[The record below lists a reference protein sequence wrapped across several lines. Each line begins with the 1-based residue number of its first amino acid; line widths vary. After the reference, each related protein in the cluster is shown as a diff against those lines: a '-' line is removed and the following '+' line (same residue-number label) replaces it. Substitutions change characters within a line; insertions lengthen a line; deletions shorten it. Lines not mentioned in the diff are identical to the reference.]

1 MGRSGAAA
9 FQAAQRGAA
18 APMLD
23 VLIVGAGPA
32 GLSAALILGRCRRRV
47 LVCDRGGQRNRW
59 SRQQNGFLS
68 RDGIDPAEFR
78 RVARAQMAKYET
90 VEVRDVAVAEV
101 ERREDWYAATLAD
114 GTRVVARK
122 LLLATGVLDELP
134 PIPGFETFYGT
145 SAHHCPYCDGWEW
158 RDQPLAIYGRGEQ
171 GKGMALEMTGWS
183 RDLVLCTDGPAEIPP
198 HDRERLA
205 RIGIGVREERIAAL
219 EGTDGLLE
227 GVRFETGEV
236 LPRRALFFN
245 CGSHQASD
253 LAHKL
258 GCALT
263 RKGSV
268 ETSSYER
275 TAIPG
280 LYVAGDAS
288 RHVQLSVVAA
298 AEGAM
303 AAFAINTELLKEEL
317 HAGGERSAFDK
328 TAHLLDAAAPDQTGT
343 A

>member
-1 MGRSGAAA
+1 MY
-9 FQAAQRGAA
+9 
-18 APMLD
+18 D
-23 VLIVGAGPA
+23 VVIVGAGPA
-32 GLSAALILGRCRRRV
+32 GLSAALILGRCSRHV

-59 SRQQNGFLS
+59 ARQQNGFLS

-78 RVARAQMAKYET
+78 RIAREQMAKYET
-90 VEVRDVAVAEV
+90 VEIRDVAVAEV
-101 ERREDWYAATLAD
+101 ERREDRYAAALAD

-134 PIPGFETFYGT
+134 PIPGFEAFYGK

-158 RDQPLAIYGRGEQ
+158 RDQPLAVYGRGEE
-171 GKGMALEMTGWS
+171 GKGMALELTGWS
-183 RDLVLCTDGPAEIPP
+183 RDLVLCTDGPAEISP

-205 RIGIGVREERIAAL
+205 RNGIGLREERITGL
-219 EGTDGLLE
+219 EGTDGMLE
-227 GVRFETGEV
+227 RIRFETGEV

-245 CGSHQASD
+245 TGSHQASD
-253 LAHKL
+253 LARQL
-258 GCALT
+258 GCPLT

-268 ETSSYER
+268 ETSSYEQ
-275 TAIPG
+275 TTIPS
-280 LYVAGDAS
+280 LYVVGDAS

-317 HAGGERSAFDK
+317 HAGGEGVALDK
-328 TAHLLDAAAPDQTGT
+328 AAHLLVEAVPQRAGT

>member
-1 MGRSGAAA
+1 MY
-9 FQAAQRGAA
+9 
-18 APMLD
+18 D
-23 VLIVGAGPA
+23 VVIVGAGPA
-32 GLSAALILGRCRRRV
+32 GLSAALILGRCSRHV

-59 SRQQNGFLS
+59 ARQQNGFLS

-78 RVARAQMAKYET
+78 RIAREQMAKYET

-101 ERREDWYAATLAD
+101 ERREDRYAAALAD

-134 PIPGFETFYGT
+134 PIPGFEAFYGK

-158 RDQPLAIYGRGEQ
+158 RDQPLAIYGRGEE
-171 GKGMALEMTGWS
+171 GKGMALELTGWS
-183 RDLVLCTDGPAEIPP
+183 RDLVLCTDGPAELSP

-205 RIGIGVREERIAAL
+205 RNGIGLREERITGL
-219 EGTDGLLE
+219 EGTDGMLE
-227 GVRFETGEV
+227 RIRFETGEV

-245 CGSHQASD
+245 TGAHQASD
-253 LAHKL
+253 LARQL
-258 GCALT
+258 GCPLT

-268 ETSSYER
+268 ETSSYEQ
-275 TAIPG
+275 TVIPG

-317 HAGGERSAFDK
+317 HAGGEGVALDK
-328 TAHLLDAAAPDQTGT
+328 AAHLLVEAAPERAGT